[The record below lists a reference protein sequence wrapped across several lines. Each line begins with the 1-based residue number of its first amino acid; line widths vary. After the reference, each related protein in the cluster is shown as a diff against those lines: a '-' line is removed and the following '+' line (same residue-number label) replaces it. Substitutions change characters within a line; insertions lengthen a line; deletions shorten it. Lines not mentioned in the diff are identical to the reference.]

1 MKYEEPIMEVL
12 YLNMNQ
18 NVIVTS
24 PGEYVEGETNLGEDG
39 VVQAPT
45 GGF

>member
-24 PGEYVEGETNLGEDG
+24 PGEYVEGETNLGGG
-39 VVQAPT
+39 VVQAPE